1 MRPNKLPLILVAVG
15 LSLLS
20 GSSAFGINQKQARKL
35 VSQIAGSNLP
45 SSAVT
50 IKSLSENGSDAEAR
64 VELETAFR
72 LVQDKDN
79 HWQVVEVR
87 VGQGRW
93 EEISILATA
102 FKRPAPELACT
113 SRERSLSDEF
123 VAAIR
128 ARCLLANLLN
138 VELPSDAVR
147 IKSVSSLGVPL
158 ASPSVVVVA
167 RVQADVKF
175 VKDQKDWRVSQVRT
189 GKSDWVNIEGAVAA
203 LDDAKRKRATEDLGI
218 LARAL
223 EQFRTSRGFYVV
235 SDKEHV
241 LIDHLSP
248 RYLGRV
254 IRLDPWGNSY
264 RYQGESNHFQLSSAG
279 PDGKENTP
287 DDIVV
292 TGSGPRPS

>member
-1 MRPNKLPLILVAVG
+1 MRLKLPLVLVAIM
-15 LSLLS
+15 LSS
-20 GSSAFGINQKQARKL
+20 SSAFAINQKQARKL
-35 VSQIAGSNLP
+35 IAQIAGANLP
-45 SSAVT
+45 GSSVT
-50 IKSLSENGSDAEAR
+50 IKSLSENGSEAQAS

-87 VGQGRW
+87 VAQGRW

-102 FKRPAPELACT
+102 FNRPSPELACT
-113 SRERSLSDEF
+113 SRERSLSGEL
-123 VAAIR
+123 VAARR
-128 ARCLLANLLN
+128 ARCLLASLLN
-138 VELPSDAVR
+138 IELPSDAVR

-175 VKDQKDWRVSQVRT
+175 VKDEKDWRISQVRT
-189 GKSDWVNIEGAVAA
+189 GKTDWVNIEGAVAA
-203 LDDAKRKRATEDLGI
+203 LNDAKRKRATEELGI

-223 EQFRTSRGFYVV
+223 EQFRSHRGFYIV

-241 LIDHLSP
+241 LVDHLSP
-248 RYLGRV
+248 RFLGQV
-254 IRLDPWGNSY
+254 IRLDPWGNPY
-264 RYQGESNHFQLSSAG
+264 KYQGESDHFLLSSAG

-292 TGSGPRPS
+292 TSQGTRPS